1 MTKKTTPLVS
11 INIPCYNGQATLKET
26 VVSVLKQTYENIEI
40 IIVDDCSTGTPLQ
53 DVISQLPAGKIKL
66 VRHEENKGLPAAR
79 NTAVQHSTGQ
89 ILLPLDCDDLID
101 PTFLEETVNLLQSN
115 KAIDA
120 VFTDVQI
127 FGSLNLLWKP
137 DPTVINLMCGIP
149 IQSTVLM
156 RRALFEKL
164 GGYNTNLKVI
174 PDSDFW
180 LRALLQGARLE
191 KLAKPLYHYRKEAS
205 TMSEEGRHIEVVALA
220 EAHPELYKERL
231 LDVLRT
237 EEAKYRQ
244 LKQEYAVLEAGFQK
258 MENGY
263 KDLLMRYD
271 DVVAR
276 LQHRSVRYQLNRI
289 MTFSR
294 KDAKP

>member
-1 MTKKTTPLVS
+1 VTKKTTPLVS

-26 VVSVLKQTYENIEI
+26 VVSALKQTYENFEI

-53 DVISQLPAGKIKL
+53 DVIAELPAGKIKL
-66 VRHEENKGLPAAR
+66 VRHEQNRGLPAAR
-79 NTAVQHSTGQ
+79 NTAVEHSAGQ
-89 ILLPLDCDDLID
+89 ILLPLDCDDLLE
-101 PTFLEETVNLLQSN
+101 PTFLEETVGLLQSN

-127 FGSLNLLWKP
+127 FGSLNMLWSP
-137 DPTVINLMCGIP
+137 EPTMINLMCGIP

-164 GGYNTNLKVI
+164 GGYNTNLKLI

-180 LRALLQGARLE
+180 LRALRDGARLE
-191 KLAKPLYHYRKEAS
+191 KLPKPLYHYRKEGT
-205 TMSEEGRHIEVVALA
+205 TMSDEGRHIEVVALA
-220 EAHPELYKERL
+220 EVHPELYKEHL
-231 LDVLRT
+231 LEVLRT

-244 LKQEYAVLEAGFQK
+244 LKNEYSVLEAGFNK
-258 MENGY
+258 MDNGY

-289 MTFSR
+289 MTLNR